1 MSIVDSN
8 RLVKQKYRLR
18 KIINIRKD
26 IDFIEQQLSGPSGLN
41 ITGMPKSQKRFSKT
55 ELLIENKE
63 RKSSQLHKLEKLFKS
78 EDIIL
83 RSIIQKFDDID
94 DPINSED
101 TILTCQDILIYHYLQ
116 DWSMKEIY
124 KIFEGSGKF
133 KEDSDEDSNM
143 RNLYKKHSK
152 AIDLFYKCQIK
163 ECVESLKK

>member
-18 KIINIRKD
+18 RIINIRKD
-26 IDFIEQQLSGPSGLN
+26 IEYLEQQLSGPSGLK
-41 ITGMPKSQKRFSKT
+41 ITGMPKSQKRFSKA

-63 RKSSQLHKLEKLFKS
+63 RKCSQLDKLEKIFKS
-78 EDIIL
+78 EDVIL
-83 RSIIQKFDDID
+83 RSVIQKFDEIA

-101 TILTCQDILIYHYLQ
+101 TILTYQDILIYHYLQ

-124 KIFEGSGKF
+124 KMFEGSGKF

-152 AIDLFYKCQIK
+152 AIDLFHKCQLR
-163 ECVESLKK
+163 ECVESLN